1 MVSTRRVKRLRT
13 SVDPQEEKADEA
25 LLQTDSASIKDEI
38 IKKEE
43 PAQFNG
49 VNDTTL
55 SSVII
60 KTEDIEPSVGIHP
73 INFTDDTKS
82 DMKINEFHQKA
93 SPHGW
98 LEIYNGIKLYR
109 DRHSAPVD
117 TMGCAVL
124 GDRSDPKI
132 YRYQTLTALQL
143 SSQTKDAV
151 TAAAINNLKSHKP
164 GGLTVTSIIA
174 MDAEQ
179 LDAHIGKVGFHNRK
193 TIYLKQTAQIL
204 ADKYNGDIPDTLEGL
219 ISLPGVGPKMAHL
232 AMQAAWNQTV
242 GIGVDTHVHRISHR
256 LGWTRDLKTP
266 EHSRKELEGWLPKQY
281 WGDVNHVLVG
291 WGQTVCLP
299 IGPKCA
305 SCPVAHLCPRIG
317 VKSPKTVGHASSIVK
332 SSYFLDPKPD
342 PLE

>member
-164 GGLTVTSIIA
+164 G
-174 MDAEQ
+174 
-179 LDAHIGKVGFHNRK
+179 
-193 TIYLKQTAQIL
+193 
-204 ADKYNGDIPDTLEGL
+204 
-219 ISLPGVGPKMAHL
+219 PKMAHL

-266 EHSRKELEGWLPKQY
+266 EHSRKMNAQCKVEKL
-281 WGDVNHVLVG
+281 
-291 WGQTVCLP
+291 
-299 IGPKCA
+299 IA
-305 SCPVAHLCPRIG
+305 SDTDL
-317 VKSPKTVGHASSIVK
+317 SSLIDD
-332 SSYFLDPKPD
+332 S
-342 PLE
+342 